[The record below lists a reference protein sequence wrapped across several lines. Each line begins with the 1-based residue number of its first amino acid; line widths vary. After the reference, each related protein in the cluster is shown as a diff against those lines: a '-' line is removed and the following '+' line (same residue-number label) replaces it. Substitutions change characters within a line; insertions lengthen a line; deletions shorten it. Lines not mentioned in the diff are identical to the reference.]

1 MVKNVTITVE
11 EQVLRWARRQAA
23 DEDTSVSRWVGQILA
38 EQMERS
44 RDQKR
49 ILGDLLEL
57 LEDVPAGTGYG
68 QPITRDEVY
77 TRGS

>member
-1 MVKNVTITVE
+1 MQKNVTITVE

-23 DEDTSVSRWVGQILA
+23 DQDTSVSRWLGQILA
-38 EQMERS
+38 EQMERA

-49 ILGDLLEL
+49 VLGDLLEL
-57 LEDVPAGTGYG
+57 LEDLPPGTGYG
-68 QPITRDEVY
+68 EPIARDEAY